1 VAAGSILLMWLGE
14 LINEYGIGN
23 GVSLLI
29 FAGIIASLPSTI
41 VQLWI
46 SFDPAQI
53 PTYIAFFILAFIIIA
68 GVVVMTEAERP
79 IPVTYAKQVRG
90 GKMFGGVSTYLPI
103 RVNNAGVMPII
114 FALSILLFPQMVFN
128 FLGQIDNATI

>member
-1 VAAGSILLMWLGE
+1 MKVNQYSRLLTVPLALIQGFGLLLLLEQQGIVLTETLSDRVLNIIVVAAGSILLMWLGE

-53 PTYIAFFILAFIIIA
+53 PTYIA
-68 GVVVMTEAERP
+68 
-79 IPVTYAKQVRG
+79 
-90 GKMFGGVSTYLPI
+90 
-103 RVNNAGVMPII
+103 
-114 FALSILLFPQMVFN
+114 
-128 FLGQIDNATI
+128 